1 VAAACATRATPKIAA
16 ERAEEERRQ
25 VALDAV
31 DRVLAERGHAAE
43 RSRRAEMAALTFAA
57 LLHLGVLA
65 AAFGLAQLK
74 PHREPIEFVTAQ
86 IVPAQALGV
95 EKPRKRAEAPKPEPP
110 APTPEPAAEP
120 EPEPPAPE
128 PVKPAAKPVPPP
140 VPTGPLPRPKGWNDP
155 PPTAPVATPVKPTA
169 PTPPAAKPPTQ
180 PKPGTATGAPGPGAD
195 VAKGNEIGPRGSAGG
210 TAAGT
215 SPFGDRI
222 ASIDPDFTYGYYIE
236 QLLRQIDAK
245 WTPPQ
250 AGSNIRTIVRF
261 RILRRGDIDQLDVAE
276 SSGLN
281 AFDLAALRAVQNASP
296 FPPLPVSYRN
306 PTLNVTLIVR

>member
-1 VAAACATRATPKIAA
+1 MAR
-16 ERAEEERRQ
+16 
-25 VALDAV
+25 DAV

-43 RSRRAEMAALTFAA
+43 RSRRAEMAALGVAA
-57 LLHLGVLA
+57 VLHLGVVA
-65 AAFGLAQLK
+65 VAFGLAHFK
-74 PHREPIEFVTAQ
+74 PHQEPIEFISAQ

-95 EKPRKRAEAPKPEPP
+95 EKPRKRAEAPP
-110 APTPEPAAEP
+110 APTPEPPEPAAEPAPEP

-155 PPTAPVATPVKPTA
+155 LPTAPAAVPAKPTA
-169 PTPPAAKPPTQ
+169 PAPAKPTPPTPPAAKPPT
-180 PKPGTATGAPGPGAD
+180 PAKPGNSGGAPGPGAEA
-195 VAKGNEIGPRGSAGG
+195 AKGTEAGPRGSAAG

-250 AGSNIRTIVRF
+250 AGTNIRTIVRF

-296 FPPLPVSYRN
+296 FPPLPASYRN

>member
-1 VAAACATRATPKIAA
+1 M
-16 ERAEEERRQ
+16 
-25 VALDAV
+25 ALDAV

-43 RSRRAEMAALTFAA
+43 RSRRAEMAALSFAA

-65 AAFGLAQLK
+65 LAFGLAQLK
-74 PHREPIEFVTAQ
+74 AHREPIEFVTAQ

-95 EKPRKRAEAPKPEPP
+95 EKPRQRAEAPKPEPP
-110 APTPEPAAEP
+110 APAAEPAPEP

-128 PVKPAAKPVPPP
+128 PVTPAAKPVPPP

-155 PPTAPVATPVKPTA
+155 PPTAQVAAPAKPA
-169 PTPPAAKPPTQ
+169 PTPAKPPA
-180 PKPGTATGAPGPGAD
+180 PAKPGTATGSPGPGAEI
-195 VAKGNEIGPRGSAGG
+195 AKGTEAGPRGSAGG
-210 TAAGT
+210 TTAGT

-245 WTPPQ
+245 WTPPA
-250 AGSNIRTIVRF
+250 AGTNIRTIVRF

-296 FPPLPVSYRN
+296 FPPLPASYRN
-306 PTLNVTLIVR
+306 PTLTVNLIVR

>member
-1 VAAACATRATPKIAA
+1 MA
-16 ERAEEERRQ
+16 Q
-25 VALDAV
+25 DAV

-43 RSRRAEMAALTFAA
+43 RSRRAEMAALGFAA
-57 LLHLGVLA
+57 LLHLGVVA
-65 AAFGLAQLK
+65 VAFGLARMK
-74 PHREPIEFVTAQ
+74 PQSEPLEFVSAQ

-95 EKPRKRAEAPKPEPP
+95 EKPRKRAEAPP
-110 APTPEPAAEP
+110 APTPEPPAPEPAAAEPPAP

-128 PVKPAAKPVPPP
+128 PVQKPAPKPVPPP

-155 PPTAPVATPVKPTA
+155 PPTATAPAPTPAKPADPAPAKPTA
-169 PTPPAAKPPTQ
+169 PAPSAAKPPA
-180 PKPGTATGAPGPGAD
+180 PAKPGTPNSAPPGPGAQT
-195 VAKGNEIGPRGSAGG
+195 AKGTEAGPRGSSSG

-236 QLLRQIDAK
+236 QLLRQIDSK
-245 WTPPQ
+245 WSPPQ
-250 AGSNIRTIVRF
+250 AGTNIRTIVRF
-261 RILRRGDIDQLDVAE
+261 RILRRGQIDQLDVAE

-281 AFDLAALRAVQNASP
+281 AFDLAALRAVQDASP
-296 FPPLPVSYRN
+296 FPPLPASYRN

>member
-1 VAAACATRATPKIAA
+1 MAK
-16 ERAEEERRQ
+16 
-25 VALDAV
+25 DAV
-31 DRVLAERGHAAE
+31 DRVLAERGQAAE
-43 RSRRAEMAALTFAA
+43 RSRRAEIAALSVAA
-57 LLHLGVLA
+57 LLHLGVVA
-65 AAFGLAQLK
+65 VAFGLAHFK
-74 PHREPIEFVTAQ
+74 PHQEPIEFIAAQ

-110 APTPEPAAEP
+110 APPAPVTEPAAEP

-128 PVKPAAKPVPPP
+128 PEPVQKPAPKPVPPP

-155 PPTAPVATPVKPTA
+155 PPTPAAPAKPTA
-169 PTPPAAKPPTQ
+169 TPASTKPAVPTTPPAKPAPPAKPPT
-180 PKPGTATGAPGPGAD
+180 PAKPGTGTGAPGPGAE
-195 VAKGNEIGPRGSAGG
+195 VAKGTEAGPRGSSAG

-236 QLLRQIDAK
+236 QLLRQIDAM
-245 WTPPQ
+245 WTRPQ
-250 AGSNIRTIVRF
+250 AGTNIRTIVRF
-261 RILRRGDIDQLDVAE
+261 RILRRGDIDQLDIAE
-276 SSGLN
+276 SSGIN

-296 FPPLPVSYRN
+296 FPPLPASYRN

>member
-1 VAAACATRATPKIAA
+1 VA
-16 ERAEEERRQ
+16 Q
-25 VALDAV
+25 DAV

-43 RSRRAEMAALTFAA
+43 RSRRAEMAALSVAA
-57 LLHLGVLA
+57 VLHLGAVA
-65 AAFGLAQLK
+65 VAYGLAHLK
-74 PHREPIEFVTAQ
+74 PRSEPIEFIAAQ

-95 EKPRKRAEAPKPEPP
+95 EKPRKRPEAPQPEPP
-110 APTPEPAAEP
+110 APAAEPAP

-128 PVKPAAKPVPPP
+128 PIEKPAPKPEPPP
-140 VPTGPLPRPKGWNDP
+140 TPTGPLPRPKGWNDP
-155 PPTAPVATPVKPTA
+155 PPAPAPAKPTA
-169 PTPPAAKPPTQ
+169 PTKPAAPTPTPAKPPASAR
-180 PKPGTATGAPGPGAD
+180 PGNATGSPGPGAE
-195 VAKGNEIGPRGSAGG
+195 VAKGNEIGPRGSSAG

-222 ASIDPDFTYGYYIE
+222 ASIDPNFTYAYYIE

-250 AGSNIRTIVRF
+250 AGTNIRTIVRF
-261 RILRRGDIDQLDVAE
+261 RILRRGEIERLDVAE

-296 FPPLPVSYRN
+296 FPPLPASYRN
-306 PTLNVTLIVR
+306 PFLDVNLIVR

>member
-1 VAAACATRATPKIAA
+1 M
-16 ERAEEERRQ
+16 
-25 VALDAV
+25 ALDAV
-31 DRVLAERGHAAE
+31 DRVLAERGHAAG
-43 RSRRAEMAALTFAA
+43 RSRRAEMAALGFAA
-57 LLHLGVLA
+57 LLHLGVVA
-65 AAFGLAQLK
+65 VAFGLARFK
-74 PHREPIEFVTAQ
+74 PHSEPIEYVAAQ

-110 APTPEPAAEP
+110 GPTPEPAAEP

-128 PVKPAAKPVPPP
+128 PVAKPAPTPPP

-155 PPTAPVATPVKPTA
+155 VPTAPAPVPAKPAAPAPTKPAA
-169 PTPPAAKPPTQ
+169 PTPPTAKPPT
-180 PKPGTATGAPGPGAD
+180 PAKPGSAAGSPGPGAE
-195 VAKGNEIGPRGSAGG
+195 VAKGNEAGPRGSSAG

-250 AGSNIRTIVRF
+250 AGTNIRTIVRF
-261 RILRRGDIDQLDVAE
+261 RILRRGNIEQLDVAE
-276 SSGLN
+276 SSGIN

-296 FPPLPVSYRN
+296 FPPLPASYRN
-306 PTLNVTLIVR
+306 PFLDVNLIVR

>member
-1 VAAACATRATPKIAA
+1 MA
-16 ERAEEERRQ
+16 Q
-25 VALDAV
+25 DAV
-31 DRVLAERGHAAE
+31 FRVLAARGHAAE
-43 RSRRAEMAALTFAA
+43 RSRRAEMAALSLAA
-57 LLHLGVLA
+57 VLHLGVVA
-65 AAFGLAQLK
+65 VAFGLAHLK
-74 PHREPIEFVTAQ
+74 PKSEPIEFIAAQ

-95 EKPRKRAEAPKPEPP
+95 EKPRKRAEAPP
-110 APTPEPAAEP
+110 APTPEPPAPAAEPEP

-128 PVKPAAKPVPPP
+128 PVQKPIPKPVPPP
-140 VPTGPLPRPKGWNDP
+140 TPTGPLPRPKGWNDP
-155 PPTAPVATPVKPTA
+155 PPAPAPAKPAPVAAKPAAPAPAKPVS
-169 PTPPAAKPPTQ
+169 PPPAKPPA
-180 PKPGTATGAPGPGAD
+180 PAKPGTPGGTPGPGAE
-195 VAKGNEIGPRGSAGG
+195 VAKGNEAGPRGSSAG

-250 AGSNIRTIVRF
+250 AGTHIRTIVRF
-261 RILRRGDIDQLDVAE
+261 RILRRGEIDQLDIAE

-296 FPPLPVSYRN
+296 FPPLPASYRN
-306 PTLNVTLIVR
+306 PSLNVTLIVR

>member
-1 VAAACATRATPKIAA
+1 MA
-16 ERAEEERRQ
+16 Q
-25 VALDAV
+25 DAV

-43 RSRRAEMAALTFAA
+43 RSRRAEMAALSAA
-57 LLHLGVLA
+57 AVLHLGVVA
-65 AAFGLAQLK
+65 VAFGLAHLK
-74 PHREPIEFVTAQ
+74 PHSEPIEFIAAQ

-95 EKPRKRAEAPKPEPP
+95 EKPRKRAETPKPEAPP
-110 APTPEPAAEP
+110 NEPAAEP

-128 PVKPAAKPVPPP
+128 PVQKPEPKPAPPP
-140 VPTGPLPRPKGWNDP
+140 TPTPTGPLPRPKGWNDP
-155 PPTAPVATPVKPTA
+155 PPAAPAPAKPAA
-169 PTPPAAKPPTQ
+169 PAPAKPPTP
-180 PKPGTATGAPGPGAD
+180 PKPGTPGGSPGPGAE
-195 VAKGNEIGPRGSAGG
+195 VGKGSEAGSRGSSAG

-250 AGSNIRTIVRF
+250 AGTNIRTIVRF
-261 RILRRGDIDQLDVAE
+261 RILRRGEIDRLEVAE

-296 FPPLPVSYRN
+296 FPPLPASYRN
-306 PTLNVTLIVR
+306 PSLNVNLIVR

>member
-1 VAAACATRATPKIAA
+1 
-16 ERAEEERRQ
+16 

-43 RSRRAEMAALTFAA
+43 RKRRAEMAALTFAA
-57 LLHLGVLA
+57 LLHLAVVA
-65 AAFGLAQLK
+65 VAFGLAHLK
-74 PHREPIEFVTAQ
+74 PHSEPIEFIAAQ

-110 APTPEPAAEP
+110 APAPEPAAEP

-128 PVKPAAKPVPPP
+128 PVAKPAPTPPP

-155 PPTAPVATPVKPTA
+155 PPTAPAAAPAKPV
-169 PTPPAAKPPTQ
+169 PTPPAAKPPA
-180 PKPGTATGAPGPGAD
+180 PAKPGNTAGSPGPGAE
-195 VAKGNEIGPRGSAGG
+195 VAKGNEVGPRGSSAG
-210 TAAGT
+210 TKAGT

-250 AGSNIRTIVRF
+250 AGTNVRTIVRF
-261 RILRRGDIDQLDVAE
+261 RILRRGEIERLEVAE
-276 SSGLN
+276 SSGAN

-296 FPPLPVSYRN
+296 FPPLPASYRN
-306 PTLNVTLIVR
+306 PFLDVNLIVR